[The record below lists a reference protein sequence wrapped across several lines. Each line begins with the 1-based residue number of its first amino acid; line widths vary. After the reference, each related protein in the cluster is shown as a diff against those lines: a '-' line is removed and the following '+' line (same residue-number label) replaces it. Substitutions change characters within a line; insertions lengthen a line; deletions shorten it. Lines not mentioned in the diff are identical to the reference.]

1 MSVSLEK
8 YERKLIDL
16 FGGDECASVLGG
28 GEYRELCDEHKD
40 HPFFNRARYKIERL
54 KHWLEVTVGMRSTPR
69 GQVEQALRCAC
80 SVGRGRPSERLVVYF
95 KGLVGR
101 AYRGSWSRAQRE
113 YFDTAAERLGHC
125 NDYFL
130 SFTNQP
136 HLESA
141 VKPLNRDYVL
151 LIQYALGVG
160 RREVLRSRENM
171 VAHVL
176 RHVFEDRGLRGFFF
190 LDHVGDQSV
199 LLDKLGSEID
209 RSLVFVQLLQREM
222 FLRRDA
228 GQNLCLWEYNRAI
241 KSLGEDGHFAF
252 VLAPGRG
259 GGLPEDDLIGLDYFE
274 WHRAVNEKD
283 MVILE
288 RPRNRKDADKLLQLI
303 YDRVAQDIKEH
314 VKRVYEGVPE

>member
-1 MSVSLEK
+1 M
-8 YERKLIDL
+8 R
-16 FGGDECASVLGG
+16 AS
-28 GEYRELCDEHKD
+28 
-40 HPFFNRARYKIERL
+40 
-54 KHWLEVTVGMRSTPR
+54 
-69 GQVEQALRCAC
+69 

-190 LDHVGDQSV
+190 LHGT
-199 LLDKLGSEID
+199 
-209 RSLVFVQLLQREM
+209 M
-222 FLRRDA
+222 
-228 GQNLCLWEYNRAI
+228 
-241 KSLGEDGHFAF
+241 
-252 VLAPGRG
+252 
-259 GGLPEDDLIGLDYFE
+259 
-274 WHRAVNEKD
+274 
-283 MVILE
+283 M
-288 RPRNRKDADKLLQLI
+288 
-303 YDRVAQDIKEH
+303 AQDMIGIIKGLM
-314 VKRVYEGVPE
+314 RMGRMAGRLSGI